1 MYILRGESKYK
12 LLAIVSAYI
21 SLSIINSTFV
31 SINVADIV
39 TGFRLQYAIFLVC
52 YIAGFVLIK
61 DRNYVLS
68 FGRADDRGFRLA
80 IKTLVWLLTF
90 MSVFS
95 IFYIRYGDGRD
106 PFVQLLQYAAIL
118 SLNIIFSQEIKQLIF
133 QWSARN

>member
-1 MYILRGESKYK
+1 M
-12 LLAIVSAYI
+12 
-21 SLSIINSTFV
+21 
-31 SINVADIV
+31 
-39 TGFRLQYAIFLVC
+39 
-52 YIAGFVLIK
+52 
-61 DRNYVLS
+61 LS